1 MRQPWSLLILL
12 SLLSPTS
19 AHAGYEIVGGHE
31 AKPHS
36 RPYMAYLQRTT
47 LGDFCGGF
55 LVAQDWVM
63 TAAHCRGNLTV
74 TLGAHNIHKQED
86 SQQRFAVQ
94 SYHPHPDYKEHSKA
108 HDILLLKLKGN
119 AQLNKYVNVI
129 HLPRANSNIAP
140 GSQCSTAGWGRI
152 DHGKATSKLFETNV
166 TIWPTMNC
174 RFLNLLDAIICAGSS
189 HRVKDCSQGDDGGPL
204 VCSGTA
210 AGIFSYGFNVPPG
223 FYTRI
228 ASYLPW
234 IKRTMR

>member
-1 MRQPWSLLILL
+1 MEQI
-12 SLLSPTS
+12 
-19 AHAGYEIVGGHE
+19 IVGGHE

-152 DHGKATSKLFETNV
+152 DHGKATSKLFETNRLLLV
-166 TIWPTMNC
+166 IWELALFQLQSASFWTASRLPLAPCPSRTPV
-174 RFLNLLDAIICAGSS
+174 LLSS
-189 HRVKDCSQGDDGGPL
+189 GFCPQQYPLTLGLPSQGNPQP
-204 VCSGTA
+204 SNPT
-210 AGIFSYGFNVPPG
+210 
-223 FYTRI
+223 
-228 ASYLPW
+228 LPQW
-234 IKRTMR
+234 LLPVII